1 LTPPCVF
8 AQANAAIANAVDGFF
23 AAGILD
29 LVGDPTAGTSGA
41 APQGGGGGGG
51 ATANQSGPAKS
62 APSGGA
68 VDGFPNE
75 TTPCPP
81 GCEFYEEIDG
91 HTYQWCRW
99 VKVGQVTK
107 AVMLHKK
114 EDDPDLAYFFA
125 PATAKDT
132 KSLTNLLAPT
142 FKRHKD
148 DAARRGKSKQV
159 QHSFAAGEGFFDG
172 IIDFA
177 KKGKAMM
184 REGAEDA
191 AELNALVGGDGVVPA
206 VTLPADSSTVC
217 AICHE
222 GPDDGKPVLPGSSSI
237 TLKCGHAFHA
247 ACWHKHSYS
256 AHPSSRTCPVCRD
269 PLAAPA
275 AAAAD
280 PGSESGGNTCS
291 VCGRSD
297 ETGDDWLINCSHDAC
312 GYWIHLNCNKITIPN
327 AALEDESSTAPQ
339 FFCPVHHHRCV
350 RGDFK
355 LEPDTAHL
363 AVQAGRNIQS
373 ATQPAARAA
382 RLQARTVT
390 APAASGGC
398 NMSWQELAQILIQRC
413 SEKGANMPALMSD
426 AVWPAGDWKKII
438 DRLIQELNKLQPA
451 KETSMKRK
459 GAHASVKPDIARNKA
474 PRVAVV

>member
-41 APQGGGGGGG
+41 APGGGGGGG
-51 ATANQSGPAKS
+51 ATANKSGPAKS

-75 TTPCPP
+75 IALCPP
-81 GCEFYEEIDG
+81 GCEFYEEKSS
-91 HTYQWCRW
+91 HTYQFCRW
-99 VKVGQVTK
+99 AKVGRETK
-107 AVMLHKK
+107 AVMFNKK

-217 AICHE
+217 AICLK

-280 PGSESGGNTCS
+280 PANDAGSESGGNTCS

-297 ETGDDWLINCSHDAC
+297 ETGDDCSSIARM
-312 GYWIHLNCNKITIPN
+312 TP
-327 AALEDESSTAPQ
+327 AATGSTSTATRSPS
-339 FFCPVHHHRCV
+339 PTPLSKTNRRRRRSSSVRCTTIV
-350 RGDFK
+350 VCGAISSSSRTQRSSLCK
-355 LEPDTAHL
+355 RAATTNHPRSPRLEP
-363 AVQAGRNIQS
+363 
-373 ATQPAARAA
+373 RAC
-382 RLQARTVT
+382 RPVR
-390 APAASGGC
+390 
-398 NMSWQELAQILIQRC
+398 
-413 SEKGANMPALMSD
+413 
-426 AVWPAGDWKKII
+426 
-438 DRLIQELNKLQPA
+438 
-451 KETSMKRK
+451 
-459 GAHASVKPDIARNKA
+459 
-474 PRVAVV
+474 